1 MYSKQKIFCNCCG
14 KEMFIELPKVMG
26 RTYRVC
32 SPVCIREMRWRDVLS
47 TMGEEYSP
55 DPDPYKEDV

>member
-1 MYSKQKIFCNCCG
+1 
-14 KEMFIELPKVMG
+14 MFIELPKVMG